1 MTGSKPAV
9 SISHERV
16 AAVVL
21 ELCHKRGLGKTIC
34 PSEAARALADAD
46 GDWRELMELVR
57 AVGQELSRQGQI
69 DVTQR
74 GRVVDLASV
83 KGPVR
88 FGLPQD

>member
-9 SISHERV
+9 SISRERV

-21 ELCHKRGLGKTIC
+21 ELCHKRGMGKTIC
-34 PSEAARALADAD
+34 PSEAARALAGPDS
-46 GDWRELMELVR
+46 DWRELMELVR
-57 AVGQELSRQGQI
+57 AVGQELSVRGQI